1 MNSIMKKFLWMALCP
16 LLIFMMNGCEVNNYY
31 YPEDSSEDVKT
42 EESDGTTEEPGGAA
56 EDLPDGDSPA
66 GSDTSI
72 ADFRNLTYIQDGKEY
87 KMILVDCGSLPPFYI
102 MQTELPANSYLQ
114 VGDNYIGVMNS
125 NGDGGIIK
133 AEFRTFL
140 NKLREYTGLPF
151 RLPTPA
157 EWTIAAKGA
166 NVDNKNTFSGG
177 NEIDDLAWYTGN
189 SGGSAHEVACKK
201 PNELGLYDMSGNY
214 EEVCGSGE
222 DIYCIDGP
230 LYGGCWN
237 DVASACG
244 VTCWKAGDASAKTIP
259 GTKLKE
265 LNAFDAKYI
274 AVRLVFSVPD

>member
-1 MNSIMKKFLWMALCP
+1 MDCIMKKIVWMVLCP
-16 LLIFMMNGCEVNNYY
+16 LLVFMLNGCEVNHYY
-31 YPEDSSEDVKT
+31 YPEDSSHDNKT
-42 EESDGTTEEPGGAA
+42 EESDEPTEDSEEPT
-56 EDLPDGDSPA
+56 EDSTEGDPSTGSNPDGLDY
-66 GSDTSI
+66 
-72 ADFRNLTYIQDGKEY
+72 RKLTYIQDGNEY
-87 KMILVDCGSLPPFYI
+87 KMILVDSGSLPPFYI

-114 VGDNYIGVMNS
+114 VGDNYIGIMNS

-133 AEFRTFL
+133 AEFRNFL

-157 EWTIAAKGA
+157 EWTLAAKGGD
-166 NVDNKNTFSGG
+166 VDSNNTFSGG
-177 NEIDDLAWYTGN
+177 NEIDDVAWYSGN
-189 SGGSAHEVACKK
+189 SGGNAHDVACKE

-214 EEVCGSGE
+214 EEVCANGD
-222 DIYCIDGP
+222 DIYCIDGS

-274 AVRLVFSVPD
+274 AVRLVYSVPD